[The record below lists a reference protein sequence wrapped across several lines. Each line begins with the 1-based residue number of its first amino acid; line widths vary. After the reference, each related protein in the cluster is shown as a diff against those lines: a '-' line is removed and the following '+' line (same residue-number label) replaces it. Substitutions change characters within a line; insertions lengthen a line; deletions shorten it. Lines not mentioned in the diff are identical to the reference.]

1 MYNAAYSVGV
11 IFGTEHSINHI
22 LNAAIL
28 DCNWT
33 IHEEGW
39 DKGVRVEHWKFSSP
53 SPSNISFTSCPLL
66 QQIYPLFNPSQLPN
80 PRWQPHNK
88 L

>member
-22 LNAAIL
+22 LNATIL
-28 DCNWT
+28 DCHWT
-33 IHEEGW
+33 LHEEGW
-39 DKGVRVEHWKFSSP
+39 DKGVGVEHWKFSSP
-53 SPSNISFTSCPLL
+53 EVPLNHFFHLMPTSSANL
-66 QQIYPLFNPSQLPN
+66 QLPH